1 MRAIVDIETD
11 SLDAKRIHCIVSKD
25 YDTGEVKTWI
35 LEECKKFV
43 EWSNKVDQ
51 FIMHNGVS
59 FDAPFLNKL
68 LGCNIKVS
76 QVRDTL
82 LESQL
87 FNPVREGGHSL
98 AAWGNRFGYKKGDF
112 NDFDSYSEEMLEYC
126 IRDAELTWK
135 VAHHLEKEGKNFS
148 NKSIRLEHS
157 IRAILDQQQKNGF
170 AFKVRDASILL
181 AKLEEEERELEER
194 TQEIFPPIELKLK
207 TKTKYIPFNIASRK
221 QIAERLKEKGWNP
234 TLLTEKGNIIVNEK
248 TLNTC
253 ELPEA
258 KMFSRFFLLQ
268 KRTGLLKAW
277 LKACDSDDRVR
288 GRVLTLK
295 TITGRMAHHSP
306 NMAQVPAVYSPYG
319 KECRDLW
326 TISNTETHSLVGT
339 DASSLELRCLAHM
352 MGDAEYIQEILTGD
366 IHTANMKLIGLDN
379 RDQAKTFIFAFLYG
393 AGPAKIGSIVGA
405 DASEGIELI
414 DRFLTRLPAL
424 KGLRDRKQ
432 KEAANGW
439 IRGLDGR
446 YLKIRHPH
454 AVLNTC
460 IQGAGAV
467 VCKQWLIYIIKKI
480 NQFDIDAKLVA
491 SIHDEYQFEVN
502 NKDVTSFC
510 NITKEAIKETTRT
523 LSMKCELDC
532 DYKVGKTWA
541 ITH

>member
-1 MRAIVDIETD
+1 MKAIVDIETD

-135 VAHHLEKEGKNFS
+135 LAHHLEKEGNKFS

-194 TQEIFPPIELKLK
+194 TQEIFPPIELKS
-207 TKTKYIPFNIASRK
+207 YITYRK
-221 QIAERLKEKGWNP
+221 
-234 TLLTEKGNIIVNEK
+234 
-248 TLNTC
+248 
-253 ELPEA
+253 
-258 KMFSRFFLLQ
+258 
-268 KRTGLLKAW
+268 
-277 LKACDSDDRVR
+277 
-288 GRVLTLK
+288 
-295 TITGRMAHHSP
+295 
-306 NMAQVPAVYSPYG
+306 
-319 KECRDLW
+319 
-326 TISNTETHSLVGT
+326 
-339 DASSLELRCLAHM
+339 
-352 MGDAEYIQEILTGD
+352 
-366 IHTANMKLIGLDN
+366 
-379 RDQAKTFIFAFLYG
+379 
-393 AGPAKIGSIVGA
+393 
-405 DASEGIELI
+405 
-414 DRFLTRLPAL
+414 
-424 KGLRDRKQ
+424 RKH
-432 KEAANGW
+432 N
-439 IRGLDGR
+439 
-446 YLKIRHPH
+446 
-454 AVLNTC
+454 C
-460 IQGAGAV
+460 
-467 VCKQWLIYIIKKI
+467 
-480 NQFDIDAKLVA
+480 
-491 SIHDEYQFEVN
+491 
-502 NKDVTSFC
+502 
-510 NITKEAIKETTRT
+510 
-523 LSMKCELDC
+523 
-532 DYKVGKTWA
+532 
-541 ITH
+541 